1 MVIKSKFETDE
12 ISTRIGLIF
21 SEFGLSP
28 DAWTLLS
35 LVPAVLGFFALVN
48 KDLPLALVL
57 FLLSGFLDA
66 VDGAVAKFTGTATA
80 FGAFLDGVVDRYVE
94 ILLYLGLLSYGIGS
108 VWIAGSIWIDGS
120 ALIAVLIFGAMM
132 TSYMRAYADHRGVVT
147 EPHRH
152 KEMGGLLERPERLS
166 LIYLGMFLANYYQPD
181 FLQFSVIMAGI
192 LANLTAI
199 QRFYYVVENAR

>member
-1 MVIKSKFETDE
+1 LKKREKLNMVIKSRFETDE

-48 KDLPLALVL
+48 NDLPLALVL

-94 ILLYLGLLSYGIGS
+94 ILLYLGLLFYGMPS
-108 VWIAGSIWIDGS
+108 MWIAI
-120 ALIAVLIFGAMM
+120 LIFGAMM

-152 KEMGGLLERPERLS
+152 KEMGGLLERPERLT
-166 LIYLGMFLANYYQPD
+166 LIYLGMFLGQYYQPD

>member
-1 MVIKSKFETDE
+1 MVIKSRFETDE

-35 LVPAVLGFFALVN
+35 LVPAVLGFFSLVN
-48 KDLPLALVL
+48 KDLPLALIL

-94 ILLYLGLLSYGIGS
+94 ILLYLGLLYYGIAP
-108 VWIAGSIWIDGS
+108 VW
-120 ALIAVLIFGAMM
+120 IAVLIFGAMM

-152 KEMGGLLERPERLS
+152 KEMGGLLERPERLT
-166 LIYLGMFLANYYQPD
+166 LIYLGMFLAHYYQPD